1 VHRKLSDFEWSL
13 ERGRRQIIN
22 PQAPWETMGFF
33 SNPLKDLD
41 MKNRYI
47 AFSKKPETTHDDD
60 LLTWKIK
67 FDVEK
72 MRYIVTF
79 SDGTK
84 KEFGSKKQ
92 ARHYINEK
100 FFDLYF

>member
-1 VHRKLSDFEWSL
+1 
-13 ERGRRQIIN
+13 
-22 PQAPWETMGFF
+22 MGNHGVF
-33 SNPLKDLD
+33 SNLLKDLD

>member
-1 VHRKLSDFEWSL
+1 
-13 ERGRRQIIN
+13 
-22 PQAPWETMGFF
+22 
-33 SNPLKDLD
+33 
-41 MKNRYI
+41 MKNRYL

-60 LLTWKIK
+60 LLTWKMK
-67 FDVEK
+67 YDVEK
-72 MRYIVTF
+72 MRIVVTF